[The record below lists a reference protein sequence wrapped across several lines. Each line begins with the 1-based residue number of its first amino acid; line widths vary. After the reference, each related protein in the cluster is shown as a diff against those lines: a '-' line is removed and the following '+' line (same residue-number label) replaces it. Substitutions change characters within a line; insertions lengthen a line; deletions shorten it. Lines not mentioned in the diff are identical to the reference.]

1 MNLYKKSLEGFI
13 DSLRIS
19 KIYFKK
25 LSLVEGLFIILEKTN
40 LTMTF
45 NDEICEKILDD
56 PIVEQTTSGGTISQK
71 NMNKRWK
78 RIYEILSEYDK

>member
-1 MNLYKKSLEGFI
+1 
-13 DSLRIS
+13 
-19 KIYFKK
+19 
-25 LSLVEGLFIILEKTN
+25 
-40 LTMTF
+40 MTF

-71 NMNKRWK
+71 NRNKRWR